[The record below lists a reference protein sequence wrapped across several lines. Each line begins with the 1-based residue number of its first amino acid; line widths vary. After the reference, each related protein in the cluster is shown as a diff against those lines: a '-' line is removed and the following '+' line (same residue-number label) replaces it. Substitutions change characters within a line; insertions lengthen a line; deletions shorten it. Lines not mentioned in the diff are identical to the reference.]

1 MRASPCLSFAAPP
14 PGERGREGHVIARA
28 GFEAGQFLDE
38 LFGEE
43 EPARDAQAAF
53 VEEELQAGQEV
64 ALGDVEA
71 AASRDCVL
79 SAAGD
84 GDVYEAAR

>member
-1 MRASPCLSFAAPP
+1 MPIR
-14 PGERGREGHVIARA
+14 RGTEKSCVCGSLEKNPN
-28 GFEAGQFLDE
+28 GFPKAGQFFDE

-53 VEEELQAGQEV
+53 VEEELQTGQEV

-84 GDVYEAAR
+84 GDEYETAR